1 MREMLDAAE
10 EIWLNIFWLNTWLVA
25 ALDAISL
32 VKELP
37 LRGEQSGRSALA
49 WSAQGAAS
57 RQVPGVWRVRD

>member
-37 LRGEQSGRSALA
+37 SRGEQCGRSALA
-49 WSAQGAAS
+49 WSAQDARVAAS
-57 RQVPGVWRVRD
+57 VRRLGA